1 MISWDRVSSLISEED
16 WFAAFSYVL
25 DRGMLSD
32 VSELMRL
39 TGPRPEVLS
48 TSLLNRLYDTIA
60 AMLLK
65 SSNSEQCVI
74 WVLAVTRSDRTRE
87 FSLDVVKKLVAG
99 LISVASKVSKRGLL
113 AALLASKLSRALR

>member
-1 MISWDRVSSLISEED
+1 MISEED
-16 WFAAFSYVL
+16 WFTAFSYVL
-25 DRGMLSD
+25 DRGMLND
-32 VSELMRL
+32 VSQLMRL

-65 SSNSEQCVI
+65 SSNSEQCVV

-87 FSLDVVKKLVAG
+87 FSLDVTKKLVAG

-113 AALLASKLSRALR
+113 AALLASKLSRSLR